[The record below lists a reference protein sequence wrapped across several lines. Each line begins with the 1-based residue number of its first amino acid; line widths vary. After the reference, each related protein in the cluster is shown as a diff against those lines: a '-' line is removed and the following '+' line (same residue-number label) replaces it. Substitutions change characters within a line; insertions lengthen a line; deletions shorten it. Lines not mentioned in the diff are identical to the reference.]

1 MNKQAACELGTRL
14 IPVLEAGKVK
24 QAYRKLSPVLAQK
37 IPFPILGMIGETI
50 GPCSFKTLD
59 PFLDYIAEKGTMGGW
74 VVIGTALGQHLERGL
89 VGTFSRCRKY
99 VILADCWY
107 GTDIL
112 GERIPGPALVSGDF
126 KKTLS
131 LLQPWCKDK
140 NRWVRR
146 VIGVAVHFWAKR
158 SRGNPELEGQAR
170 QLVKLLQPMF
180 EEPDTDAIKGVGWGL
195 KTLGKHYPDL
205 LSEWLTDQIIKK
217 RRNPRLLMIRKATTY
232 LGDYNL

>member
-1 MNKQAACELGTRL
+1 MNKQDARELANRL
-14 IPVLEAGKVK
+14 IPMLEAGRVK
-24 QAYRKLSPVLAQK
+24 QAYKKLSPVLAQK
-37 IPFPILGMIGETI
+37 TPFPVLGAIGETV

-59 PFLDYIAEKGTMGGW
+59 PFLQYIAEQGSMGGW
-74 VVIGTALGQHLERGL
+74 VVIGTALGQHLDRGI

-99 VILADCWY
+99 VIQADCWY
-107 GTDIL
+107 GADIL
-112 GERIPGPALVSGDF
+112 GERIPGPALVIGDF
-126 KKTLS
+126 NKALS
-131 LLQPWCKDK
+131 LLQPWRKDK

-158 SRGNPELEGQAR
+158 SRGIPEMEKQAG

-180 EEPDTDAIKGVGWGL
+180 EEPETDAIKGVGWGL
-195 KTLGKHYPDL
+195 KTLGKFYPDL

-217 RRNPRLLMIRKATTY
+217 RRNPRLLMIRKASTY